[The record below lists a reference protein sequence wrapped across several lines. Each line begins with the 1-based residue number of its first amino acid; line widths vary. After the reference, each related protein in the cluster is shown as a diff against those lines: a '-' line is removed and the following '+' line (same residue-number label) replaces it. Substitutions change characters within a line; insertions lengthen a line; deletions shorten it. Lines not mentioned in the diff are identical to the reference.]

1 MHLLDS
7 PIRSEELLAKT
18 INIRHRFY
26 ASSSEPLMLTE
37 LIAMA
42 ENNGDQQLVQ
52 HYHDHS
58 LGYADNGGSWDL
70 RQEISQLY
78 DAGISAEHVVVF
90 PGAQTGMTLTAQ
102 ALLQAGDHAIVITP
116 SYQSLEE
123 GAKLAGCDITRVNLS
138 PDDHWQMDIDAVA
151 AAIKVNTKYI
161 ALNDPHNPSGAMMS
175 LDSKLALVRLA
186 EEHDI
191 LIFSDEVYRWL
202 EHDPLTRSPSM
213 ASLSNKAIA
222 LSTMSKPW
230 GAGGTGIGWVV
241 CQDKHICSKLLKA
254 QHIYAVCFS
263 RAGEIQAMMA
273 LRSSDIIIAKNIQI
287 IHDNLALLEQ
297 YFADNADIFEWISPR
312 AGGIGFVKFK
322 GPISANE
329 LANQLVEHEIL
340 VFPPAIFDCDD
351 SLKQYFRIGFSRTT
365 MPAALQAFRLFI
377 DQQRPIWGK
386 RVGA

>member
-213 ASLSNKAIA
+213 AS
-222 LSTMSKPW
+222 
-230 GAGGTGIGWVV
+230 
-241 CQDKHICSKLLKA
+241 DKHICSKLLKA

-312 AGGIGFVKFK
+312 AGGTGFVKFK